1 MMLYQT
7 FDFPDIFKVNT
18 KIVFHCHLIVWK
30 CSEILSVMLDIPG
43 YIIPLLFTAPLNN
56 MLTLKF
62 KT

>member
-56 MLTLKF
+56 M
-62 KT
+62 